1 MSDLSQEHERMV
13 SEPDENVLIEALRNQ
28 DDIPILMDIVGE
40 HVSLSLNQETYFSKK
55 MESESKGV
63 TSTSPLD
70 SSVSVTTVPVD
81 QAPITSFSGVDSAQL
96 QSAIKT
102 VIERLLPTIV
112 EEVIK
117 ELTLTSE
124 KAR

>member
-1 MSDLSQEHERMV
+1 MSDLSQEHEHIS

-55 MESESKGV
+55 MASDISNLKATPSTEEVSEQSHA
-63 TSTSPLD
+63 L
-70 SSVSVTTVPVD
+70 
-81 QAPITSFSGVDSAQL
+81 SFSDVDAIQL
-96 QSAIKT
+96 QTAIQT

-112 EEVIK
+112 EEVVK
-117 ELTLTSE
+117 ELSTGAEASNNLV
-124 KAR
+124 